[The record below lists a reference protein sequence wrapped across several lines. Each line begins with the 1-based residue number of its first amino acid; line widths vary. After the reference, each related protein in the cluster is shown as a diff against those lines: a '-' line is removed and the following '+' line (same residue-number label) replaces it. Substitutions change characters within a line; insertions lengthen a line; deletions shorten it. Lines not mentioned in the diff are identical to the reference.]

1 MEKYFY
7 LEESPYLPTYC
18 KLYFN
23 IDKMPFPN
31 GTKGS
36 YNLLPARVLGLDYAD
51 FLRFAR
57 DVLEAKIMGKGERYP
72 RAYFRKTPEV
82 LQMVKLLNKRME
94 LIMNL
99 RAKPYELKKQLNG
112 DIVKEE
118 IDVSFK

>member
-18 KLYFN
+18 MLYSN

-57 DVLEAKIMGKGERYP
+57 DVLNAKIMGKNERYP

-94 LIMNL
+94 LIMIL
-99 RAKPYELKKQLNG
+99 RAKPYELKKQVNG

-118 IDVSFK
+118 FDVSFK

>member
-7 LEESPYLPTYC
+7 LEESPYIPTYC
-18 KLYFN
+18 MLYLN
-23 IDKMPFPN
+23 IEKMPFPN
-31 GTKGS
+31 GIRGS
-36 YNLLPARVLGLDYAD
+36 YSMMAARVLGLDYAD

>member
-18 KLYFN
+18 MLYSN

-57 DVLEAKIMGKGERYP
+57 DVLNAKIMGKNERYP

-99 RAKPYELKKQLNG
+99 RAKPYELKKQVNG

-118 IDVSFK
+118 FNVSFK

>member
-18 KLYFN
+18 MLYSN

-51 FLRFAR
+51 FLRFVR
-57 DVLEAKIMGKGERYP
+57 DVLNAKIMGKNERYP

-99 RAKPYELKKQLNG
+99 RAKPYELKKQVNG

-118 IDVSFK
+118 FDVSFK

>member
-18 KLYFN
+18 MLYSN

-112 DIVKEE
+112 DIIKEE
-118 IDVSFK
+118 FDVSFK

>member
-18 KLYFN
+18 MLYSN

-36 YNLLPARVLGLDYAD
+36 YNLLPARVFGLDYAD

-57 DVLEAKIMGKGERYP
+57 DVLNAKIMGKNERYP

-99 RAKPYELKKQLNG
+99 RAKPYELKKQVNG

-118 IDVSFK
+118 FDVSFK

>member
-18 KLYFN
+18 MLHTN
-23 IDKMPFPN
+23 IEKMPFPN
-31 GTKGS
+31 GIRGS
-36 YNLLPARVLGLDYAD
+36 YSMMAARVLGLDYAD

-57 DVLEAKIMGKGERYP
+57 DILNAKIMGKGERYP

-94 LIMNL
+94 LIMDM
-99 RAKPYELKKQLNG
+99 RAKPYNLEKRIDG
-112 DIVKEE
+112 SIIKENF
-118 IDVSFK
+118 DVSNS

>member
-18 KLYFN
+18 MLYSN

-82 LQMVKLLNKRME
+82 LQMVKLLNKRMG

-118 IDVSFK
+118 FDVSFK

>member
-18 KLYFN
+18 MLYTN
-23 IDKMPFPN
+23 IEKMPFPN
-31 GTKGS
+31 GIRGS
-36 YNLLPARVLGLDYAD
+36 YSMMAARVLGLDYAD

-57 DVLEAKIMGKGERYP
+57 DILEAKIMGKGECYP

-82 LQMVKLLNKRME
+82 LQMVKLLNRRMG

-99 RAKPYELKKQLNG
+99 RAKPYELKKQVNG
-112 DIVKEE
+112 DIVKENF
-118 IDVSFK
+118 DVSYS

>member
-18 KLYFN
+18 MLYSN

-82 LQMVKLLNKRME
+82 LQMVKLLNRRME

-99 RAKPYELKKQLNG
+99 RAKPYKLKKELNG

-118 IDVSFK
+118 FNVSFK

>member
-18 KLYFN
+18 MLHTN
-23 IDKMPFPN
+23 IEKMPFPN
-31 GTKGS
+31 GIRGS
-36 YNLLPARVLGLDYAD
+36 YSMMAARVLGLDYAD

-57 DVLEAKIMGKGERYP
+57 DVLNAKIMGKNERYP

-94 LIMNL
+94 LIMDM
-99 RAKPYELKKQLNG
+99 RAKPYNLEKRIDG
-112 DIVKEE
+112 SIIKENF
-118 IDVSFK
+118 DVSNS

>member
-18 KLYFN
+18 MLHTN
-23 IDKMPFPN
+23 IEKMPFPN
-31 GTKGS
+31 GIRGS
-36 YNLLPARVLGLDYAD
+36 YSMMAARVLGLDYAD

-57 DVLEAKIMGKGERYP
+57 DVLNAKIMGKSERYP

-94 LIMNL
+94 LIMDM
-99 RAKPYELKKQLNG
+99 RAKPYSLEKRIDG
-112 DIVKEE
+112 SIIKENF
-118 IDVSFK
+118 DVSNS

>member
-18 KLYFN
+18 MLHTN
-23 IDKMPFPN
+23 IEKMPFPN
-31 GTKGS
+31 GIRGS
-36 YNLLPARVLGLDYAD
+36 YSMMAARVLGLDYAD

-94 LIMNL
+94 LIMDM
-99 RAKPYELKKQLNG
+99 RAKPYSLEKRIDG
-112 DIVKEE
+112 SIIKENF
-118 IDVSFK
+118 DVSNS

>member
-18 KLYFN
+18 MLYSN

-57 DVLEAKIMGKGERYP
+57 DVLNAKIMGKNERYP

-99 RAKPYELKKQLNG
+99 RAKPYELKKQVNG

-118 IDVSFK
+118 FDVSFK

>member
-18 KLYFN
+18 MLYSN

-99 RAKPYELKKQLNG
+99 RAKPYELKKQVNG

-118 IDVSFK
+118 FDVSFK

>member
-18 KLYFN
+18 KLYSN
-23 IDKMPFPN
+23 IDKMPFSN

>member
-18 KLYFN
+18 MLYSN

-118 IDVSFK
+118 FDVSFK

>member
-18 KLYFN
+18 MLYTN
-23 IDKMPFPN
+23 IEKMPFPN
-31 GTKGS
+31 GIRGS
-36 YNLLPARVLGLDYAD
+36 YSMMAARVLGLDYAD

-57 DVLEAKIMGKGERYP
+57 DVLKAKIMGKGERYP

>member
-18 KLYFN
+18 MLYSN

-36 YNLLPARVLGLDYAD
+36 YNLLPARVLGLDYSD

-57 DVLEAKIMGKGERYP
+57 DVLNAKIMGKNERYP

-99 RAKPYELKKQLNG
+99 RAKPYELKKQVNG

-118 IDVSFK
+118 FDVSFK

>member
-18 KLYFN
+18 MLYSN

-57 DVLEAKIMGKGERYP
+57 DVLNAKIMGKNERYP

-99 RAKPYELKKQLNG
+99 RAKPYELKKQING

>member
-18 KLYFN
+18 MLYTN
-23 IDKMPFPN
+23 IEKMPFPN
-31 GTKGS
+31 GIRGS
-36 YNLLPARVLGLDYAD
+36 YSMMAARVLGLDYAD

-99 RAKPYELKKQLNG
+99 RAKPHELKKQING

>member
-18 KLYFN
+18 MLYSN

-51 FLRFAR
+51 FLKFAR

-82 LQMVKLLNKRME
+82 LQTVKLLNKRME

-112 DIVKEE
+112 DIIREE
-118 IDVSFK
+118 FDVSFK

>member
-18 KLYFN
+18 MLYSN

-82 LQMVKLLNKRME
+82 LQMVKLLNKRMG

-112 DIVKEE
+112 DIIKEE
-118 IDVSFK
+118 FDVSFK

>member
-18 KLYFN
+18 MLYGDIFE
-23 IDKMPFPN
+23 MPFPN

-36 YNLLPARVLGLDYAD
+36 YALLPARVLGLDYAD

-57 DVLEAKIMGKGERYP
+57 DVLGAKIMGKNERYP

-82 LQMVKLLNKRME
+82 LQMVKLLNRRME

-118 IDVSFK
+118 FNVSFK

>member
-18 KLYFN
+18 QLYSN

-99 RAKPYELKKQLNG
+99 RAKPYELKKQING

>member
-18 KLYFN
+18 MLYSN

-82 LQMVKLLNKRME
+82 LQMVKLLNKRMG

-99 RAKPYELKKQLNG
+99 RAKPYELKKQFNG
-112 DIVKEE
+112 DIIKEE
-118 IDVSFK
+118 FDVSFK

>member
-18 KLYFN
+18 MLHTN
-23 IDKMPFPN
+23 IEKMPFPN
-31 GTKGS
+31 GIRGS
-36 YNLLPARVLGLDYAD
+36 YSMMAARVLGLDYAD

-57 DVLEAKIMGKGERYP
+57 DVLNAKIMGKNERYP
-72 RAYFRKTPEV
+72 RAYFRKTSEV

-99 RAKPYELKKQLNG
+99 RAKPYNLEKRIDG
-112 DIVKEE
+112 SIIKENF
-118 IDVSFK
+118 DVSNS

>member
-18 KLYFN
+18 MLYTN
-23 IDKMPFPN
+23 IEKMPFPN
-31 GTKGS
+31 GIRGS
-36 YNLLPARVLGLDYAD
+36 YSMMAARVLGLDYAD

-118 IDVSFK
+118 FNVSFK

>member
-18 KLYFN
+18 MLYSN

-99 RAKPYELKKQLNG
+99 RAKPYELKKQVNG

>member
-18 KLYFN
+18 MLYTN
-23 IDKMPFPN
+23 IEKMPFPN
-31 GTKGS
+31 GIRGS
-36 YNLLPARVLGLDYAD
+36 YSMMAARVLGLDYAD

-94 LIMNL
+94 LIIC
-99 RAKPYELKKQLNG
+99 AQSHT
-112 DIVKEE
+112 I
-118 IDVSFK
+118 

>member
-7 LEESPYLPTYC
+7 LEESPYLPPYC
-18 KLYFN
+18 MLYTN
-23 IDKMPFPN
+23 IEKMPFPN
-31 GTKGS
+31 GIRGS
-36 YNLLPARVLGLDYAD
+36 YSMMAARVLGLDYAD

-57 DVLEAKIMGKGERYP
+57 DVLEVKIMGKNERYP

-94 LIMNL
+94 LIMDM

>member
-18 KLYFN
+18 MLYSN

-51 FLRFAR
+51 FLRFTR

-118 IDVSFK
+118 FDVSFK

>member
-18 KLYFN
+18 MLYSN

-82 LQMVKLLNKRME
+82 LQMVKLLNRRME

-112 DIVKEE
+112 DIIKEE
-118 IDVSFK
+118 FDVSFK

>member
-18 KLYFN
+18 MLYSN

-99 RAKPYELKKQLNG
+99 RAKPYELKKQLNE
-112 DIVKEE
+112 DIIKEE
-118 IDVSFK
+118 FDVSFK

>member
-18 KLYFN
+18 MLYSN

-57 DVLEAKIMGKGERYP
+57 DVLEAKIMGKGECYP

-99 RAKPYELKKQLNG
+99 RAKPYKLKKELNG

-118 IDVSFK
+118 FNVSFK

>member
-7 LEESPYLPTYC
+7 LEESPYLTTYC
-18 KLYFN
+18 KLYSN

-99 RAKPYELKKQLNG
+99 RAKPYELKKQING

>member
-18 KLYFN
+18 MLYSN

-57 DVLEAKIMGKGERYP
+57 DVLNAKIMGKNERYP

-99 RAKPYELKKQLNG
+99 RAKPYELKKQVNV

-118 IDVSFK
+118 FDVSFK